1 MGTELIAF
9 VRDSEDPV
17 FNVRR
22 LSLVLLLPFLPL
34 GCGDSEYKPP
44 VAPSPS
50 GSASADGS
58 TGPSKIEGTKRA
70 PRVGK
75 KRSTPGSAPAGSS

>member
-1 MGTELIAF
+1 MGTELIAL

-34 GCGDSEYKPP
+34 GCGDSDYKPP
-44 VAPSPS
+44 VAPS

-58 TGPSKIEGTKRA
+58 TGPSKIDGTKRA

-75 KRSTPGSAPAGSS
+75 KRSTPGTAPAGSS